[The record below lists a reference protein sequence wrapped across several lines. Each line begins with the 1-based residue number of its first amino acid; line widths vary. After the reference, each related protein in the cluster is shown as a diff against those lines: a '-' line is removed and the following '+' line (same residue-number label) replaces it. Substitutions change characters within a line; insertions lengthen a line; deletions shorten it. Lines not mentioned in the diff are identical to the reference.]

1 MLVVGLTGSI
11 GMGKS
16 TIAAMFKSRGHP
28 VFDADAE
35 VHRLYS
41 AEAVPLVER
50 AFPGTAADG
59 HVDRVKLAA
68 ALAKDPQ
75 GFKRLEAIVHPLVR
89 AGEIAFIDAQKKA
102 GAAFAILEVPLLY
115 ETGLEKA
122 LDKVIVVSARPDVQ
136 RARVLTRPNMTP
148 ERLDDILSRQT
159 PDAEKRRRGDF
170 VVDTNAHLTD
180 CEARVDA
187 IIRELETAQGG
198 AYERYWKMP
207 AV

>member
-16 TIAAMFKSRGHP
+16 TIAAMFRSRGFP

-35 VHRLYS
+35 VHRLY
-41 AEAVPLVER
+41 ANKAVPLVEA
-50 AFPGTAADG
+50 AFPGTTQDG

-68 ALAKDPQ
+68 ALARDST

-89 AGEIAFIDAQKKA
+89 KSEVAFIEAQRKD
-102 GAAFAILEVPLLY
+102 GAPFAILEVPLLY

-122 LDKVIVVSARPDVQ
+122 LDKVIVVSAHSDVQ

-148 ERLDDILSRQT
+148 ERLEDIISRQV
-159 PDAEKRRRGDF
+159 PDAEKRRRADF
-170 VVDTNAHLTD
+170 VVDTNAHLTQ

-187 IIRELETAQGG
+187 IIRELETAPGG
-198 AYERYWKMP
+198 AYERHWMSS
-207 AV
+207 